1 MAELNG
7 KFVNEANHQKV
18 KTKLQK
24 IGYVLLGVGA
34 VFCIIG
40 IVLLILGFTSIGKTV
55 EKPLEP
61 GMPNIGQG
69 FSSSV
74 GFFAGGGI
82 LLTIGLGM
90 LAFGVYASFFAHARE
105 IAAYASTV
113 APVVGE
119 TATYLADET
128 SPAIQKVTS
137 AISNGIRGK
146 QPNENAETQSQ
157 SAVAPN
163 PDIKFCTACG
173 AKNTREAK
181 FCTKCGHKF

>member
-7 KFVNEANHQKV
+7 KYVNEANHQKV

-34 VFCIIG
+34 VFAIVG
-40 IVLLILGFTSIGKTV
+40 IVLLILGFTSMGKTV
-55 EKPLEP
+55 EKPLDPETP
-61 GMPNIGQG
+61 VVGQG
-69 FSSSV
+69 FSSAV

-82 LLTIGLGM
+82 LLMLGLGM

-105 IAAYASTV
+105 IAAYGASTV
-113 APVVGE
+113 APVIGE
-119 TATYLADET
+119 TANYLADET

-146 QPNENAETQSQ
+146 QPNETVETQS
-157 SAVAPN
+157 APAPN
-163 PDIKFCTACG
+163 PDVKYCTECG
-173 AKNTREAK
+173 SKNTREAK

>member
-7 KFVNEANHQKV
+7 KVVNEANHQRV

-34 VFCIIG
+34 VLSIIG
-40 IVLLILGFTSIGKTV
+40 IVLLILGFTSMGKTV

-61 GMPNIGQG
+61 GMPMGQG
-69 FSSSV
+69 FSSSI
-74 GFFAGGGI
+74 GLFIGGGI
-82 LLTIGLGM
+82 LLIIGLGM
-90 LAFGVYASFFAHARE
+90 VAFGVYASFFAHARE
-105 IAAYASTV
+105 IAAYGASTV
-113 APVVGE
+113 APVIGE

-146 QPNENAETQSQ
+146 QPDEKVETQS
-157 SAVAPN
+157 VEAPN
-163 PDIKFCTACG
+163 PDIKYCTVCG
-173 AKNTREAK
+173 AKNTRDAK
-181 FCTKCGHKF
+181 FCTRCGNKF